1 MRVVFREQ
9 IKITGSALEELI
21 VASGQ
26 DLRQASNSAYTV
38 LLFYDVVYNCLLIC
52 HP

>member
-1 MRVVFREQ
+1 MMRVVFREQ

-26 DLRQASNSAYTV
+26 DLRQASK
-38 LLFYDVVYNCLLIC
+38 LLS
-52 HP
+52 